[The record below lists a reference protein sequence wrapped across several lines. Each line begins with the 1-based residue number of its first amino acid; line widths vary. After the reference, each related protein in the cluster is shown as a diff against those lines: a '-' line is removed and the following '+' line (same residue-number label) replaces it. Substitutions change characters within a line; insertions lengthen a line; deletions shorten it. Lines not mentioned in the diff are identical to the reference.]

1 MLLFVYRLLLNNS
14 KEIHVMLKSL
24 RLNRKTCFSLLLC
37 LCLFA
42 PSLAQ
47 DNSRKRR
54 VTESFF
60 LSEKNSYIERQLLV
74 DQTHKY
80 QLYLKQDQYLN
91 LAVIKKD
98 TDLVVKVFDPN
109 EKKLL
114 EITSSDRPQDP
125 ELGIYL
131 LMELT
136 GTYRLEI
143 SVKNP
148 IQPGSYAIKIKE
160 LRVATQTD
168 KQRIA
173 SQALYDEAEQL
184 RSQNTNESLEKAFA
198 IYNKILPIWQQIA
211 DKEGEAATLNAIGS
225 VYYTNKQ
232 YKESLQYLEQSLKI
246 WSSLNNPLWEV
257 ATLNSLGTVSNT
269 IKDNRRALY
278 FYLKAQ
284 QAAAKLND
292 PQWLAFTLNGLGK
305 VCSELEEFDQAL
317 NYYQQARLLKRSFG
331 DKRGEAITLTH
342 LGNIYNLKQDY
353 SSSIDYNN
361 EALAIF
367 KSIGDGNGEAST
379 LNNLGRSYMLLK
391 DYTEALNQFQKA
403 LKKKQE
409 LADLRG
415 EAMTFNNIG
424 YLYMVQSQEQNSQ
437 NYLQTTYH
445 NHDITQKALDTFKQ
459 ALAIWQKL
467 DDIEEQQ
474 TSLSLI
480 AKAFSALGDEENAN
494 KYLSQANALNVTS
507 KKAFNQEL
515 VANNSSS
522 NYTNQNS
529 NSTEQNIDKSSKST
543 QSNIVDLPKVN
554 NETKELPIVSKAS
567 KPSKSPKKT
576 IESPNKTSL
585 SDPANASNISPT
597 SREVETKDIKI
608 ANDEIKNISQSQ
620 GKGKYTIQVSSL
632 SNRIEAE
639 AMCNRLRSSG
649 LAWYVAEGVVA
660 GKTVFRIR
668 TGQFQNPDEAK
679 KVATQL
685 KEKGAI
691 SQYFITSQ

>member
-1 MLLFVYRLLLNNS
+1 
-14 KEIHVMLKSL
+14 MLKSL
-24 RLNRKTCFSLLLC
+24 GLNKKICFTFLLC
-37 LCLFA
+37 LSLIS
-42 PSLAQ
+42 PGLAQ
-47 DNSRKRR
+47 ENNNSRKRR

-60 LSEKNSYIERQLLV
+60 LSEKNSYTERQLLA

-131 LMELT
+131 LMEIT
-136 GTYRLEI
+136 GSYRLEI
-143 SVKNP
+143 SIKDP
-148 IQPGSYAIKIKE
+148 THAGSYGVKIKE
-160 LRVATQTD
+160 LRIATQTD

-198 IYNKILPIWQQIA
+198 IYNKILPVWQQIN
-211 DKEGEAATLNAIGS
+211 DQEGEAATLNAIGS

-232 YKESLQYLEQSLKI
+232 YAESLQYLERSLKI
-246 WSSLNNPLWEV
+246 WQSLNNPLWEV
-257 ATLNSLGTVSNT
+257 ATLNSLGTVSSAVQ
-269 IKDNRRALY
+269 DNRRALY

-284 QAAAKLND
+284 QVATKLND
-292 PQWLAFTLNGLGK
+292 PQWQAFTLNGLGK
-305 VCSELEEFDQAL
+305 VSSDLEEFDQAL
-317 NYYQQARLLKRSFG
+317 IYYQQARLLKRSFG

-367 KSIGDGNGEAST
+367 KSIGDSNGEAST

-391 DYTEALNQFQKA
+391 NYNEALNQFQQA

-424 YLYMVQSQEQNSQ
+424 YLYMIQSQEQNFQ
-437 NYLQTTYH
+437 NFIYTTYY
-445 NHDITQKALDTFKQ
+445 NYILKQNALDTFKQ

-467 DDIEEQQ
+467 DEVEEQL

-480 AKAFSALGDEENAN
+480 AKTFSALGDEKNAD
-494 KYLSQANALNVTS
+494 KSLSQINSLNTNSRKALEFTNYDR
-507 KKAFNQEL
+507 KAS
-515 VANNSSS
+515 VPS
-522 NYTNQNS
+522 
-529 NSTEQNIDKSSKST
+529 IDKTSL
-543 QSNIVDLPKVN
+543 QASNISNNQTNTIILPKVDS
-554 NETKELPIVSKAS
+554 EELPIVSKAS
-567 KPSKSPKKT
+567 KPSKKI
-576 IESPNKTSL
+576 IETPTKINL
-585 SDPANASNISPT
+585 SDVTSERPLNSALTKTNQSNLELES
-597 SREVETKDIKI
+597 KNIK
-608 ANDEIKNISQSQ
+608 AVNDEIKTVSQ

-632 SNRIEAE
+632 SNRVEAE

-649 LAWYVAEGVVA
+649 LTWYVAEGVVA
-660 GKTVFRIR
+660 GKSVFRIR

>member
-1 MLLFVYRLLLNNS
+1 
-14 KEIHVMLKSL
+14 MLKSL
-24 RLNRKTCFSLLLC
+24 GLNRKIWFFFSLLLC
-37 LCLFA
+37 IGLIS

-47 DNSRKRR
+47 ENNNSRKRR
-54 VTESFF
+54 VTESYV
-60 LSEKNSYIERQLLV
+60 LSEKNSYTEKQLLA

-114 EITSSDRPQDP
+114 EITSTDRPQDP

-136 GTYRLEI
+136 GSYRLEI
-143 SVKNP
+143 SIKNP
-148 IQPGSYAIKIKE
+148 IQTGSYGVKIKE
-160 LRVATQTD
+160 LRTATQID

-198 IYNKILPIWQQIA
+198 IYNKILPIWQQIG
-211 DKEGEAATLNAIGS
+211 DQEGEAATLNAIGS
-225 VYYTNKQ
+225 VYYTSKQ
-232 YKESLQYLEQSLKI
+232 YTESLQHLEHSLKI
-246 WSSLNNPLWEV
+246 WQSLNNPLWEV
-257 ATLNSLGTVSNT
+257 ATLNSLGTVSNV
-269 IKDNRRALY
+269 IKNNRRALY

-284 QAAAKLND
+284 QVATKLND

-305 VCSELEEFDQAL
+305 VCSDLGEFDQSL
-317 NYYQQARLLKRSFG
+317 SYYQQARLLKRSFG

-342 LGNIYNLKQDY
+342 LGNIYNLKEDY

-367 KSIGDGNGEAST
+367 KAIGDGNGEAST

-391 DYTEALNQFQKA
+391 DYSEALNQFQQA

-409 LADLRG
+409 LSDLRG

-424 YLYMVQSQEQNSQ
+424 YLYMIQSQEQNFQ
-437 NYLQTTYH
+437 NFIYTTYR
-445 NHDITQKALDTFKQ
+445 NYILKQNALDTFKK

-467 DDIEEQQ
+467 DEVEEQL

-480 AKAFSALGDEENAN
+480 AKTFSALGDQENAD
-494 KYLSQANALNVTS
+494 KSLSQINFLSTNS
-507 KKAFNQEL
+507 KKALGL

-522 NYTNQNS
+522 NFANYNS
-529 NSTEQNIDKSSKST
+529 KASAPSIDKTSVQKSNLSSNQT
-543 QSNIVDLPKVN
+543 NIVTLPKVDS
-554 NETKELPIVSKAS
+554 EAKELPIVSKAS
-567 KPSKSPKKT
+567 KPSKKVTETPTK
-576 IESPNKTSL
+576 INL
-585 SDPANASNISPT
+585 SDVANGQPLNSTLTKATQSNLELES
-597 SREVETKDIKI
+597 KNIKV
-608 ANDEIKNISQSQ
+608 ANDEIKNISQ

-649 LAWYVAEGVVA
+649 LTWYVAEGVVS

>member
-1 MLLFVYRLLLNNS
+1 
-14 KEIHVMLKSL
+14 MLKSL
-24 RLNRKTCFSLLLC
+24 RLNRKICFSLLLC
-37 LCLFA
+37 IGLIST
-42 PSLAQ
+42 SLAQ
-47 DNSRKRR
+47 EINNSRKRR

-60 LSEKNSYIERQLLV
+60 LSEKNSYIEKQLLV

-136 GTYRLEI
+136 GSYRLEI

-148 IQPGSYAIKIKE
+148 TQTGSYGVKIKE
-160 LRVATQTD
+160 LRTATQID

-184 RSQNTNESLEKAFA
+184 RSQNTSESLEKAFA
-198 IYNKILPIWQQIA
+198 IYNKILPIWQQIG
-211 DKEGEAATLNAIGS
+211 DQEGEAATLNAIGS
-225 VYYTNKQ
+225 VYYTSKQ
-232 YKESLQYLEQSLKI
+232 YAESLQYLEHSLKI
-246 WSSLNNPLWEV
+246 WQSLNNPLWEV
-257 ATLNSLGTVSNT
+257 ATLNSLGTVSST

-284 QAAAKLND
+284 QVATKLND

-305 VCSELEEFDQAL
+305 VCSDLEEFDQSL
-317 NYYQQARLLKRSFG
+317 SYYQQARLLKRSFG

-353 SSSIDYNN
+353 LSSIDYNN

-367 KSIGDGNGEAST
+367 KAIGDSNGEAST

-391 DYTEALNQFQKA
+391 DYSEALNQFQQA

-424 YLYMVQSQEQNSQ
+424 YLYMIQSQEQNFQ
-437 NYLQTTYH
+437 NFIYTTYYNYIH
-445 NHDITQKALDTFKQ
+445 KQKALDTFKK
-459 ALAIWQKL
+459 ALSIWQKL
-467 DDIEEQQ
+467 DEVEEQL

-480 AKAFSALGDEENAN
+480 AKTFSALGDQENAD
-494 KYLSQANALNVTS
+494 KSLSQINFLSTNS
-507 KKAFNQEL
+507 KKALGL
-515 VANNSSS
+515 VANNSSTNFA
-522 NYTNQNS
+522 NYDS
-529 NSTEQNIDKSSKST
+529 KASAPSIDKTSVQTSNLSSNQK
-543 QSNIVDLPKVN
+543 NIIALPKIDS
-554 NETKELPIVSKAS
+554 EAKELPIVSKAS
-567 KPSKSPKKT
+567 KPSKLSKKVT
-576 IESPNKTSL
+576 ETPTKINL
-585 SDPANASNISPT
+585 SDVANGQPLNSTLTKATQSNLELES
-597 SREVETKDIKI
+597 KNIKV
-608 ANDEIKNISQSQ
+608 ANDEIKNISQ

-649 LAWYVAEGVVA
+649 LTWYVAEGIVS

>member
-1 MLLFVYRLLLNNS
+1 
-14 KEIHVMLKSL
+14 MLKSL
-24 RLNRKTCFSLLLC
+24 GLNRKICFFFSLLLC
-37 LCLFA
+37 LGLIS
-42 PSLAQ
+42 PNLAQ
-47 DNSRKRR
+47 ENNNSRKRR

-60 LSEKNSYIERQLLV
+60 LSEKNSYIEKQLLV

-136 GTYRLEI
+136 GSYRLEI
-143 SVKNP
+143 SIKNP
-148 IQPGSYAIKIKE
+148 LQTGSYGVKIKE
-160 LRVATQTD
+160 LRTATQID

-198 IYNKILPIWQQIA
+198 IYNKILPIWQQIG

-225 VYYTNKQ
+225 VYYTSKQ
-232 YKESLQYLEQSLKI
+232 YNESLQHLERSLKI
-246 WSSLNNPLWEV
+246 WQSLNNPLWEV
-257 ATLNSLGTVSNT
+257 ATLNSLGTVSNA

-284 QAAAKLND
+284 QVATKLND

-305 VCSELEEFDQAL
+305 VCSDLEEFDQAL
-317 NYYQQARLLKRSFG
+317 IYYQQARLLKRSFG

-367 KSIGDGNGEAST
+367 KTIGDSNGEAST

-391 DYTEALNQFQKA
+391 DYSEALNQFQQA

-409 LADLRG
+409 LTDLRG

-424 YLYMVQSQEQNSQ
+424 YLYMVQSQEQNFQ
-437 NYLQTTYH
+437 NFIYTTYR
-445 NHDITQKALDTFKQ
+445 NYVLKQKALDTFKQ

-467 DDIEEQQ
+467 DEVEEQL

-480 AKAFSALGDEENAN
+480 AKTFSALGDEENAN
-494 KYLSQANALNVTS
+494 KFLSQINSLNTS
-507 KKAFNQEL
+507 SRKAEL
-515 VANNSSS
+515 IANNSSS
-522 NYTNQNS
+522 NFANYDS
-529 NSTEQNIDKSSKST
+529 KASAPSIDKTSVQTTNPSSNQK
-543 QSNIVDLPKVN
+543 NIVALPKIDS
-554 NETKELPIVSKAS
+554 EAKELPIVSKAS
-567 KPSKSPKKT
+567 KPSKLSKKVT
-576 IESPNKTSL
+576 ETPTKINL
-585 SDPANASNISPT
+585 SDVANEQPLNSTLTKATQSNLELES
-597 SREVETKDIKI
+597 KNIKV
-608 ANDEIKNISQSQ
+608 ANDEIKNISQ

-649 LAWYVAEGVVA
+649 LTWYVAEGVVS